1 MADENP
7 IDDQANKQ
15 SPVKQTAVTPKPKDA
30 ASAGGTR
37 KPNPSGSAAKSG
49 SSGSAPKGQSTKQS
63 KPAADKNAQSEAK
76 AAPRTPSLAPRP
88 ASLAKPGSG
97 PGNSH
102 PPDSRPGASAGRDR
116 DAQRGPGQPAG
127 GPQGDRR
134 PAREGA
140 ANEGDSTYS
149 QRVFDP
155 TATDTVPGRG
165 GRVVGPGGGS
175 PGGNTGAGR
184 GGWDRGGN
192 SAPRQSGPRPSGGQP
207 SGQQN
212 RPTGGGPSSGGMS
225 GGSHPAR
232 PSGGQN
238 RSGGNSQARSK
249 QSQQGSR
256 GRFTDT
262 SAAATPRPGPAATG
276 ARAAAAAPAAVTEIV
291 IPASLTVRELADKM
305 HRSPIDI
312 IKTLMNYG
320 IMVPITQS
328 IDFDTAAVVGEELG
342 ITVTS
347 EQAPEP
353 EAAVLL
359 EEAPKKTL
367 RQQIMAAEL
376 EENLVVRPPVVT
388 VLGHVDHGKTT
399 LLDAIRETHVVDGEA
414 GGITQHIGAYQVE
427 RNGKKITFLDTPGH
441 EAFTAMRA
449 RGAQVTDIAIVVVAA
464 DDGVMPQTKEAI
476 AHVKAAQVPIIIAL
490 NKIDKPNANPER
502 VKQELADNG
511 VLIEEYGG
519 ETMCVPVSAKMRR
532 GIDDLLEH
540 VLLVIEIDPLRANP
554 VGNCKGTVIESRL
567 DKTRGATATLLVQ
580 NGTLRVGDSV
590 VTGETYAKIRAMYDD
605 KGEPITEAGPST
617 PVMILGL
624 ADVPTAGDT
633 FEVVADDR
641 TARGIAGDRVD
652 SRRAAAAAPAT
663 QARTLESFFAAAEAG
678 QTKELNLILKADVQ
692 GSIEPIVNSLDKLGD
707 DKVKVKILHQAAGNI
722 TEGDVMLA
730 AASKAI
736 ILGFSVNVDGTAQRI
751 AEAEGVEIRHYNIIY
766 NIIEDVQKAL
776 TGLLE
781 PVYKEVITG
790 HAEIRQVFRVTKVG
804 KVAGCMVID
813 GELTRNTMA
822 RIKRGDQVL
831 REDKIVSLKRFTED
845 VPEVK
850 TGFEC
855 GLNLGNF
862 NDFEVGDIIEAYKK
876 ERVS

>member
-7 IDDQANKQ
+7 IGDQAKKQ
-15 SPVKQTAVTPKPKDA
+15 SPAKQTATPPKPKEA
-30 ASAGGTR
+30 APAGTTP
-37 KPNPSGSAAKSG
+37 KQPQSGAAPKSG
-49 SSGSAPKGQSTKQS
+49 ASSTAPKAHSTKQA
-63 KPAADKNAQSEAK
+63 KPAADQGGRDDAK
-76 AAPRTPSLAPRP
+76 TAPRPAAAAPRP

-97 PGNSH
+97 PA
-102 PPDSRPGASAGRDR
+102 DSRPGSTPGR
-116 DAQRGPGQPAG
+116 DAQRGPGQPAN

-134 PAREGA
+134 PAQQGS

-155 TATDTVPGRG
+155 TASDTVPGRG
-165 GRVVGPGGGS
+165 GRVVGPGGAS
-175 PGGNTGAGR
+175 GGGASR
-184 GGWDRGGN
+184 GGWDNNRGSSGSGG
-192 SAPRQSGPRPSGGQP
+192 SAPRPQSGPRPAGSQP

-212 RPTGGGPSSGGMS
+212 RPSGGSSSGGSSS
-225 GGSHPAR
+225 GGGYPAR
-232 PSGGQN
+232 SSSGPS
-238 RSGGNSQARSK
+238 RSGGNNQSHGK
-249 QSQQGSR
+249 QSHTGPR
-256 GRFTDT
+256 GGRPADGLG
-262 SAAATPRPGPAATG
+262 AIPRPGPAPTG
-276 ARAAAAAPAAVTEIV
+276 ARAAGAPAAVTEII

-328 IDFDTAAVVGEELG
+328 IDFNTAAVVGEELG
-342 ITVTS
+342 ITVKS
-347 EQAPEP
+347 EEAPEP
-353 EAAVLL
+353 ETVEATDD
-359 EEAPKKTL
+359 APKQTL
-367 RQQIMAAEL
+367 RQKIMADEK

-399 LLDAIRETHVVDGEA
+399 LLDAIRETRVVDGEA

-449 RGAQVTDIAIVVVAA
+449 RGAQVTDFAIVVVAA

-519 ETMCVPVSAKMRR
+519 DTMCVPVSAKMRR

-540 VLLVIEIDPLRANP
+540 ILLLIEIEPLRSNP
-554 VGNCKGTVIESRL
+554 VGDCKGTVIESRL

-580 NGTLRVGDSV
+580 NGTLRIGDSV
-590 VTGETYAKIRAMYDD
+590 VTGETSAKIRAMYDD

-624 ADVPTAGDT
+624 AEVPTAGDT

-641 TARGIAGDRVD
+641 TARSIASERLER
-652 SRRAAAAAPAT
+652 RRAASAAPAT

-692 GSIEPIVNSLDKLGD
+692 GSIEPIANSLDKLGD

-730 AASKAI
+730 SASKAI
-736 ILGFSVNVDGTAQRI
+736 ILGFSVAFDGTSQRI
-751 AEAEGVEIRHYNIIY
+751 AEAEGVEVRLYNIIY

-790 HAEIRQVFRVTKVG
+790 HGEIRQVFKVTKVG

-822 RIKRGDQVL
+822 RVKRGDQIL
-831 REDKIVSLKRFTED
+831 REDKIVSLKRFQED
-845 VPEVK
+845 APEVK

-855 GLNLGNF
+855 GLNFGNF